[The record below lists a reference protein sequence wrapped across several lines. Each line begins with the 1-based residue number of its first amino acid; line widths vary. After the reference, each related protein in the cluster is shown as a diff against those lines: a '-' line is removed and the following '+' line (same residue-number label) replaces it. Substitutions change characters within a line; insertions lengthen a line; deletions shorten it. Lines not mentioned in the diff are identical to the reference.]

1 VEMMGGRIW
10 VTSEEGHGSQFR
22 FVATFAIQPQPRQPS
37 TPSAASLLDLR
48 ALVVDDNAANRTILQ
63 ELLASWRMDA
73 TAVDSAAAAL
83 AALDE
88 AIHQQRPFDLVI
100 TDALM
105 PEVDG
110 FALARQIAADA
121 RLSGAKVIMLTS
133 SGASPARHRG
143 ADSTIASQL
152 TKPVKQSDLLDAIVT
167 AVGQPVGPRPPDDHV
182 AQPRRAVDR
191 RLKILVAEDN
201 PTNQTLVRLLL
212 EQRRHRVTLVPDG
225 RGAVAKSGRVSFD
238 LILMDVQMPEMD
250 GFEATAAIRQR
261 ERTTG
266 KHIPIVAM
274 TAHAMAGDR
283 ERCLERGMDA
293 YVSKPL
299 RAEELLATID
309 GLLAP
314 EHGRSS
320 IDGPALVADFGHN
333 PTVLAEVIR
342 VFLSDAPGQA
352 AALRAAMQAADASAI
367 AVAAHALKGSVGL
380 FSKGAAYEAARALE
394 QAARAGD
401 LTAVDARGAGVQE
414 ELSRLCADLEG
425 LLTTL

>member
-1 VEMMGGRIW
+1 VR
-10 VTSEEGHGSQFR
+10 GSDVLGVMEFFSR
-22 FVATFAIQPQPRQPS
+22 DIRQPDAALLDTMMTAGAQIGLYVARKWAADELETFFRLS
-37 TPSAASLLDLR
+37 LDLLCVASLDGYFLR
-48 ALVVDDNAANRTILQ
+48 VNPAWTHVLGF
-63 ELLASWRMDA
+63 
-73 TAVDSAAAAL
+73 
-83 AALDE
+83 DE
-88 AIHQQRPFDLVI
+88 
-100 TDALM
+100 
-105 PEVDG
+105 
-110 FALARQIAADA
+110 
-121 RLSGAKVIMLTS
+121 
-133 SGASPARHRG
+133 
-143 ADSTIASQL
+143 
-152 TKPVKQSDLLDAIVT
+152 
-167 AVGQPVGPRPPDDHV
+167 DDHV
-182 AQPRRAVDR
+182 AQPRRAIDR

-225 RGAVAKSGRVSFD
+225 RGAVAKSGTVSFD

-309 GLLAP
+309 RLLAP
-314 EHGRSS
+314 EYGRSS

-333 PTVLAEVIR
+333 PTVLFEVIR

-352 AALRAAMQAADASAI
+352 AALRAAIHAADASAI
-367 AVAAHALKGSVGL
+367 AVAAHALKGSIGGSV
-380 FSKGAAYEAARALE
+380 LE
-394 QAARAGD
+394 GRRVRSGARAG
-401 LTAVDARGAGVQE
+401 TGSARRRPHRCRRTGRRSSGGTVAPVRRSRRAVDDALGSV
-414 ELSRLCADLEG
+414 
-425 LLTTL
+425 T